1 MTTGR
6 KLKPGQP
13 GTKKLMREFGDKLV
27 CVRYRYDA
35 GRQRRLKTVELILEE
50 TPWQPDTTKISLN
63 KIMPIRLR
71 YDEAVLRQQ
80 VLQAGGKWLSE
91 KRVWTLPYRAIVK
104 LGLTERIVGMINGK
118 IING

>member
-1 MTTGR
+1 MKTGR

-50 TPWQPDTTKISLN
+50 TPWQPDTTKIPLN
-63 KIMPIRLR
+63 KILHIQVR
-71 YDEAVLRQQ
+71 YNEAALQQQ
-80 VLQAGGKWLSE
+80 VRAVGGKWNKE
-91 KRVWTLPYRAIVK
+91 RQAWALPYRAILK
-104 LGLTERIVGMINGK
+104 LGLTERIVANG
-118 IING
+118 